1 VEEKWHDMLQVWNLE
16 TERSKGTGYEEE
28 QMPPIRR
35 EEERVPSIAEAPR
48 NADVRTGAPG
58 E

>member
-1 VEEKWHDMLQVWNLE
+1 MLQVWNLE

-35 EEERVPSIAEAPR
+35 EEERVLSIAEAPR
-48 NADVRTGAPG
+48 NADVGTGAPG